1 MAETDVVVSWAF
13 APVPESVRG
22 AFQRPTTFIALPTPA
37 SRKYGDQ
44 LRAIGWPTPVRG
56 ILKRY
61 APGVTPLRVAALG
74 FSESCGGVLGLLKSG
89 DGGRID
95 AAVAVDGIHT
105 AARKEDGSFSKE
117 PDPVA
122 LEPWVSFATMAA
134 AAERLCVIT
143 HSSIQPPYAST
154 TATAAQ
160 IWERAT
166 GSSANTDF
174 PAVRGV
180 EAAPTSIKVGSPPAT
195 RPYTV
200 QYDKPAQQ
208 LPRRLNGLVVLGYD
222 NVDPQGYADHIYQ
235 ARVVLP
241 IAVGRFL
248 AARWNAIDPKNPG
261 AVCYIA

>member
-1 MAETDVVVSWAF
+1 MDADVVITWSF

-22 AFQRPTTFIALPTPA
+22 AFQRPTRFVALPTPQG
-37 SRKYGDQ
+37 RLYGAQ
-44 LRAIGWPTPVRG
+44 LRSYGWPTPVRG

-61 APGVTPLRVAALG
+61 APDVTPLRIATLG

-89 DGGRID
+89 DGSRFD

-105 AARKEDGSFSKE
+105 APDKE
-117 PDPVA
+117 PNPAA
-122 LEPWVSFATMAA
+122 LVPWVSFAKLAA

-154 TATAAQ
+154 TATAAY
-160 IWERAT
+160 IWKEAT
-166 GSSANTDF
+166 GNEDVIDF

-180 EAAPTSIKVGSPPAT
+180 EAAATTVRVGSPPA
-195 RPYTV
+195 RVPYTV
-200 QYDKPAQQ
+200 SYPQPAQQ

-235 ARVVLP
+235 ARIVLP
-241 IAVGRFL
+241 IVVGRFL
-248 AARWNAIDPKNPG
+248 APRWNAIDPKNPN
-261 AVCYIA
+261 AVCFIA

>member
-1 MAETDVVVSWAF
+1 MADEADVVVSWAF
-13 APVPESVRG
+13 APVPESVRA
-22 AFQRPTTFIALPTPA
+22 AFKRPTRFVALPTPA
-37 SRKYGDQ
+37 NRKYGEQ
-44 LRAIGWPTPVRG
+44 LRAMGWPTPVRE
-56 ILKRY
+56 IIRRH

-89 DGGRID
+89 DGARID

-105 AARKEDGSFSKE
+105 APDKE
-117 PDPVA
+117 PNPVA
-122 LEPWVSFATMAA
+122 LQPWVSFATLAA

-143 HSSIQPPYAST
+143 HSSIEPPYAST

-166 GSSANTDF
+166 GSDKYHDF
-174 PAVRGV
+174 PAVRGI
-180 EAAPTSIKVGSPPAT
+180 EAAPTSIRVGSPPAA

-200 QYDKPAQQ
+200 EYPRPAQQ

-235 ARVVLP
+235 ARVILP

-248 AARWNAIDPKNPG
+248 AARWSAVDPRDP
-261 AVCYIA
+261 AATCYVA